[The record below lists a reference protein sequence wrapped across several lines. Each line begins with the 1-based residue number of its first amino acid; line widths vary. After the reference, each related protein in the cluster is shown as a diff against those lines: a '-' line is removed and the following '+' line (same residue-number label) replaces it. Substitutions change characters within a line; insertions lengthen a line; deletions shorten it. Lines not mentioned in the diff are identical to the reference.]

1 MTVKTAD
8 ILTAIDEL
16 APFDLAEEWDNVG
29 LLVGSAERDVLSILI
44 GLDLTGDLLDEAVES
59 GADTIVSHHP
69 MIFRPLSAIRLDQHI
84 GRLLEKAVTNRIT
97 VIGCHTNLDSVSG
110 GVSDALGQLLGL
122 TNLRPLQPV
131 ECSTKPGSGMG
142 RIGEYEMPL
151 SGREFITKL
160 LEALGLDG
168 VQVAGRLPKQIRTIG
183 LCGGSGSELARIAY
197 EKGSDCYLT
206 AEIKHST
213 ARWAEEK
220 GFCVIDGTHYGTE
233 QPVVAGFAEK
243 LVDYKKK
250 KGWSIDVN
258 VSRRQCPPFQL
269 IRGDQIF

>member
-1 MTVKTAD
+1 MTVQTAD

-29 LLVGSAERDVLSILI
+29 LLVGSNEREVSSILV
-44 GLDLTGDLLDEAVES
+44 GLDLTGDLLDEAVAS

-69 MIFRPLSAIRLDQHI
+69 MIFRPLSAIRVDQHI
-84 GRLLEKAVTNRIT
+84 GRLLEKALANRIT

-110 GVSDALGQLLGL
+110 GVSDALGQILGL
-122 TNLRPLQPV
+122 TDLRPLQPV

-142 RIGEYEMPL
+142 RIGEYATPM
-151 SGREFITKL
+151 SGRGFITKL

-168 VQVAGRLPKQIRTIG
+168 VHIAGRLPEQVKTVG
-183 LCGGSGSELARIAY
+183 LCGGSGSELARVAY
-197 EKGSDCYLT
+197 EKGADCYLT

-213 ARWAEEK
+213 ARWAEESD
-220 GFCVIDGTHYGTE
+220 FCVIDGTHYGTE
-233 QPVVAGFAEK
+233 QPVVGRFAEK
-243 LVDYKKK
+243 LVDYGKK

-258 VSRRQCPPFQL
+258 VSKRQSPPFQL
-269 IRGDQIF
+269 IRGD